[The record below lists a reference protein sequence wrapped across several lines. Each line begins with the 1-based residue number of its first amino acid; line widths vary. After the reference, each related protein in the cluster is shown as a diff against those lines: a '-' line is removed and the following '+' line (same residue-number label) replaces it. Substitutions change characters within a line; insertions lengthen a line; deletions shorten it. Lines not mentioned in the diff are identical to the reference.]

1 VGGVAA
7 QSEMPNRTSFSEV
20 PAARVPRFG
29 DSRRTKAAKLVA
41 PARISINE
49 PDFIEGAIDMG
60 LAQGLSSEEAVEP
73 LMALRYLSCDVE
85 GTMINFENAIEN
97 GFAVMAA
104 EAGQFAKPHYRSR
117 SLIGL
122 ANAVD
127 AAS

>member
-1 VGGVAA
+1 
-7 QSEMPNRTSFSEV
+7 MPNQTSFSEV
-20 PAARVPRFG
+20 TAARVPRFS
-29 DSRRTKAAKLVA
+29 DSRRIKAAKLEA

-49 PDFIEGAIDMG
+49 PNFLKGAIDMSF
-60 LAQGLSSEEAVEP
+60 AQGLSLEEAVKP

-85 GTMINFENAIEN
+85 GTTINFENAIEN
-97 GFAVMAA
+97 GFAVA
-104 EAGQFAKPHYRSR
+104 EAEQFAKPHYRSR

>member
-1 VGGVAA
+1 
-7 QSEMPNRTSFSEV
+7 
-20 PAARVPRFG
+20 
-29 DSRRTKAAKLVA
+29 
-41 PARISINE
+41 
-49 PDFIEGAIDMG
+49 MG
-60 LAQGLSSEEAVEP
+60 LAQGLSLEEAVKP
-73 LMALRYLSCDVE
+73 LMAFRYISFDVE